1 MSEEL
6 YTEVLDD
13 IKSRVQWETRQ
24 GLWYQMRNNGLR
36 RKHKPWPNAA
46 DTHFPLIDTTINK
59 LKPGFFQQAMGLEV
73 LATFVPMRS
82 QLAGFTTAA
91 EQWFSYKLHE
101 KSNYAPEVMSWID
114 HMLMGG
120 RGVMKVFWNPD
131 KKRVEFQAVDPMYVI
146 VPPWTKGMDSADRFT
161 HVLPMS
167 LAAYK
172 RAGIY
177 KDSKKITDQIRGG
190 MSEDEG
196 ISNDL
201 RNKREIREGLTF
213 SPDKDQVIVW
223 EVYNRREKDG
233 KWEVETF
240 SPQAPDIKLRD
251 TMEVPYDHGQP
262 PFVSC
267 EYEITDGGWYSP
279 RGVCEMLGTFE
290 VSLNKIWNEK
300 MDCATL
306 FTQPLFRAERDLPN
320 SVNLRMK
327 PGQILPFG
335 IAPVTMPQPPVDFDK
350 ELQLTQSVAENR
362 VTVPDY
368 GINQAGG
375 SSDRRTAT
383 EIESINAQAQQN
395 MDLRLRLFRQALGT
409 LYRQAWELLV
419 QFDGEDLQYRFLE
432 DSLMVDPVALHDEY
446 QIEPRGGMDMIS
458 KAMLLN
464 KAVQRKQLF
473 VGSPWINQVELD
485 KSILE
490 LEDPSLIP
498 RLVQDPNEKESN
510 EVSDEKKIIPA
521 LLIGEMIPLEGG
533 QDYRVRIGV
542 LMQFLEKARQ
552 SGMQVPPQGQQA
564 ISSRLGELLNAYEE
578 LDTNNARALRKD
590 VEEYLMQLGFMP
602 SKEEQ
607 GQMEIQAMTG
617 QVPQPEAQA
626 IEETEAVA
634 MQGDY

>member
-1 MSEEL
+1 MSEKIYSL
-6 YTEVLDD
+6 VADD
-13 IKSRVQWETRQ
+13 IKSRVEWETRQ
-24 GLWYQMRNNGLR
+24 ALWYQMRNNGLK
-36 RKHKPWPNAA
+36 RKHKPWPGAA
-46 DTHFPLIDTTINK
+46 DMHFPLIDTTINK

-82 QLAGFTTAA
+82 QMAGFTTAA

-101 KSNYAPEVMSWID
+101 KSNYATEVMSWID

-120 RGVMKVFWNPD
+120 RGVLKVFWNPD
-131 KKRVEFQAVDPMYVI
+131 KKHVEFQAIDPLFVI
-146 VPPWTKGMDSADRFT
+146 VPPWTKGVDGADRVT

-167 LAAYK
+167 EAAYK

-177 KDSKKITDQIRGG
+177 DTSKAVINKIRGG
-190 MSEDEG
+190 VEDNEG
-196 ISNDL
+196 ISNNL
-201 RNKREIREGLTF
+201 RNRKEIREGLTF
-213 SPDKDQVIVW
+213 SRDRDQIIVW
-223 EVYNRREKDG
+223 EVYTRKEKDG
-233 KWEVETF
+233 AWEVETF
-240 SPQAPDIKLRD
+240 SPQSPETKLRD
-251 TMEVPYDHGQP
+251 TMAVPYDHGQP

-306 FTQPLFRAERDLPN
+306 YNQPLFRAERDLPN

-335 IAPVTMPQPPVDFDK
+335 IAPVPMPQPPMDFDK
-350 ELQLTQSVAENR
+350 ELMRTQSVAEQR

-368 GINQAGG
+368 GINQVMATQ
-375 SSDRRTAT
+375 DRRTAT
-383 EIESINAQAQQN
+383 EIESINAQSQQN
-395 MDLRLRLFRQALGT
+395 MDLRLRLFRQALGS
-409 LYRQAWELLV
+409 LYRQAWELLI

-432 DSLMVDPVALHDEY
+432 DSLTVDPIALHDEY
-446 QIEPRGGMDMIS
+446 QIEPRGGMDMVS

-473 VGSPWINQVELD
+473 VNSPWINQVELD

-498 RLVQDPNEKESN
+498 RLVQDPNEKEGS

-521 LLIGEMIPLEGG
+521 LMLGEMIPVEGG

-542 LMQFLEKARQ
+542 IMQFLEKARQ
-552 SGMQVPPQGQQA
+552 GGMQVSPQGQQA
-564 ISSRLGELLNAYEE
+564 ISSRLGELLNAYEQM
-578 LDTNNARALRKD
+578 DTNNARALRKD
-590 VEEYLMQLGFMP
+590 VEEYLVQLGFMP
-602 SKEEQ
+602 DKQEQ
-607 GQMEIQAMTG
+607 EAMEMQAMTG
-617 QVPQPEAQA
+617 QLPQPEAQA
-626 IEETEAVA
+626 IEETEAVVQ
-634 MQGDY
+634 QGDY